1 MNPDPREMHSLLDD
15 VLSVSCTG
23 SSPDRAA
30 ILKMV
35 RQERSRRHRA
45 YAIFAALAMASIA
58 MLILWQ
64 PVSRETVSAGA
75 SPPAPRP
82 IVIQEVDDQQLLA
95 LLNGA
100 PVALMEWPDGQ
111 RTLLVMER

>member
-1 MNPDPREMHSLLDD
+1 MHSLLDD
-15 VLSVSCTG
+15 VLSTTGAG

-45 YAIFAALAMASIA
+45 YATFAAVVMASIV

-64 PVSRETVSAGA
+64 PVSRETVSAVT

-82 IVIQEVDDQQLLA
+82 IVIHEVDDQQFLA
-95 LLNGA
+95 LLNGTPA
-100 PVALMEWPDGQ
+100 ALMEWPDGQ
-111 RTLLVMER
+111 RTLLVVER